1 MMELT
6 LLAAVLAAQV
16 ILSTPLLNNAVNY
29 DEAVYLAAVDALR
42 HGQTLGTQVFAAQFP
57 GFYDLLT
64 AISYVGGINLEG
76 IRAGL
81 LAVMAAGTIGGW
93 LVGRRF
99 GGPAGGLLVAGFV
112 TIAPPLDLFAPQV
125 IADTPAIALM
135 LLALGLATLTG
146 PAAAVAA
153 GVIFAAALSLKL
165 TALTVLPTLAWLVGR
180 RRVLPALLGAVAVA
194 ALLGILHAQALGD
207 LWASNVTYHDRARS
221 TPAVIP
227 HPHRQII
234 DQIPMRSPFFWLA
247 VGAILIAL
255 GYAIGRRPL
264 RVGPIWAWPIL
275 AFAFLLIHAPLH
287 YNHLVLFPYA
297 LATAAGTTVGAALTR
312 LERRQALVATAA
324 VAVAVAAGYAQQW
337 RRVSTAK
344 LPEPASNIAAAHAL
358 ASVTSPNARVIDD
371 RPIISFLAHRRVV
384 GSLVDT
390 ALLRFETGS
399 LTDADVIAATKNA
412 DAVVLSRTLL
422 HREHVLRYVQ
432 QHFKLRYRRGSI
444 RIYTRQ

>member
-1 MMELT
+1 MTEIT
-6 LLAAVLAAQV
+6 LLAAIVVAQV
-16 ILSTPLLNNAVNY
+16 ILSTPLLHNGVNY

-57 GFYDLLT
+57 GFYDLLV
-64 AISYVGGINLEG
+64 AISYVGGIDVEG

-81 LAVMAAGTIGGW
+81 LAVMASGTIGGW
-93 LVGRRF
+93 LIGRRF
-99 GGPAGGLLVAGFV
+99 GGTPGGLLVAAFV

-125 IADTPAIALM
+125 IADTPAVALM

-146 PAAAVAA
+146 PVAVVAA
-153 GVIFAAALSLKL
+153 GAIFAAALSIKL

-180 RRVLPALLGAVAVA
+180 RRAVPALLGAVAVGA
-194 ALLGILHAQALGD
+194 GLTVLHFGAIGD
-207 LWASNVTYHDRARS
+207 LWSSNVTYHDRARS

-234 DQIPMRSPFFWLA
+234 DQIPMRTPFFWLA
-247 VGAILIAL
+247 LGAILVAL
-255 GYAIGRRPL
+255 GFAIGRRPL
-264 RVGPIWAWPIL
+264 RVAPIWAWPVL
-275 AFAFLLIHAPLH
+275 AFGFLLVHAPLH

-297 LATAAGTTVGAALTR
+297 LATAAGTTVAVALKR
-312 LERRQALVATAA
+312 LEGRRALLATSA
-324 VAVAVAAGYAQQW
+324 VALAVTAGYAQQW

-358 ASVTSPNARVIDD
+358 ASVTSPNASVIDD

-384 GSLVDT
+384 GALVDT

-399 LTDADVIAATKNA
+399 LTDADVIAASKNA
-412 DAVVLSRTLL
+412 DAVVISRTLL
-422 HREHVLRYVQ
+422 DRKHVRRYVQ

-444 RIYTRQ
+444 HIYTRP